1 MDYNVITVWECE
13 IKEDFDHRMKLL
25 IEEITQYKEQPL
37 VGCSNGGYMTMG
49 MVRTT
54 GNKIV
59 PLFDIMKLLIF
70 ADYIVIEY
78 DTYKRGNYTCIN

>member
-1 MDYNVITVWECE
+1 
-13 IKEDFDHRMKLL
+13 
-25 IEEITQYKEQPL
+25 
-37 VGCSNGGYMTMG
+37 MG

-78 DTYKRGNYTCIN
+78 DIYKRGNYTCIN

>member
-1 MDYNVITVWECE
+1 
-13 IKEDFDHRMKLL
+13 
-25 IEEITQYKEQPL
+25 
-37 VGCSNGGYMTMG
+37 MTMG

-78 DTYKRGNYTCIN
+78 VHIIRGGITHV